1 MVPQHQI
8 HLLDVFN
15 GTSLQKISP
24 NQLFQSI
31 SLKSFRAPWVS
42 TILTDILSGRSD
54 PGIVHG
60 SVSQMVIFLE
70 PKSETEKIE
79 KLRLIFTELG
89 AEREAHWQ
97 TLKYLFQHFSRYFLL
112 ITHIIWAILY
122 GHIKDSKSAC

>member
-8 HLLDVFN
+8 HLLDVSN

-42 TILTDILSGRSD
+42 TILTDILSGRSN
-54 PGIVHG
+54 PGSVHG
-60 SVSQMVIFLE
+60 SVSQIIIFLE

-97 TLKYLFQHFSRYFLL
+97 TLKYLFQHFLRSV
-112 ITHIIWAILY
+112 
-122 GHIKDSKSAC
+122 KKSSHV